1 MKKYV
6 EPEMNKIKA
15 LRDKY
20 GLTREQLGIR
30 MGYSKDQI
38 YRLET
43 GKRNITP
50 HFEIALEN
58 AEKALKNVKNK

>member
-6 EPEMNKIKA
+6 EPEVNKIKA

-30 MGYSKDQI
+30 MGYSEDHI

-43 GKRNITP
+43 GRRNITP
-50 HFEIALEN
+50 HLEIALEN
-58 AEKALKNVKNK
+58 AEKSLKKVKNK